1 MYCIVFEITRLSQT
15 KGKNKTTTT
24 MLKQFKNPNKKVVES
39 GKPEF
44 YSICIDDRSLS
55 RLVTGMSNMWWDK
68 LSSGAKTLNRDTSST
83 TMFITVVSPNQ
94 ASEL

>member
-44 YSICIDDRSLS
+44 YSTCIDDRSLS
-55 RLVTGMSNMWWDK
+55 RLVTG
-68 LSSGAKTLNRDTSST
+68 TLEISDSINTNVNGICLPIMHS
-83 TMFITVVSPNQ
+83 
-94 ASEL
+94 